1 MKINQLKGRLKVYQS
16 FRRPSIWQNMQISKI
31 IKWLPVV
38 LSVLGALGYSSR
50 DTELIRTG
58 VSVAATLAQ
67 GDNIGLEKANEWL
80 GENVV
85 KATSDTKAEAKPK
98 PEQKQKS
105 IATILHIQR
114 KIIKSMMAIPCTL
127 SIATAGNTKSAWP
140 ISMRQKSTRLM
151 VRNHETI

>member
-1 MKINQLKGRLKVYQS
+1 
-16 FRRPSIWQNMQISKI
+16 MQISKI

-67 GDNIGLEKANEWL
+67 GDNIGLEKVNEWL
-80 GENVV
+80 GKNVV

-98 PEQKQKS
+98 PKPEQKQKV

-114 KIIKSMMAIPCTL
+114 K
-127 SIATAGNTKSAWP
+127 
-140 ISMRQKSTRLM
+140 
-151 VRNHETI
+151 NHQNP

>member
-1 MKINQLKGRLKVYQS
+1 
-16 FRRPSIWQNMQISKI
+16 MQISKI

-67 GDNIGLEKANEWL
+67 GDNIGLEKVNEWL

-85 KATSDTKAEAKPK
+85 KATSDTKAEANPNPNRNKTK
-98 PEQKQKS
+98 V

-114 KIIKSMMAIPCTL
+114 K
-127 SIATAGNTKSAWP
+127 
-140 ISMRQKSTRLM
+140 
-151 VRNHETI
+151 NHQNP

>member
-1 MKINQLKGRLKVYQS
+1 M
-16 FRRPSIWQNMQISKI
+16 F
-31 IKWLPVV
+31 

-67 GDNIGLEKANEWL
+67 GDNIGLEKVNEWL

-85 KATSDTKAEAKPK
+85 KATSDTKAEDKPK
-98 PEQKQKS
+98 PEQKTKV

-114 KIIKSMMAIPCTL
+114 K
-127 SIATAGNTKSAWP
+127 
-140 ISMRQKSTRLM
+140 
-151 VRNHETI
+151 NHQNP

>member
-1 MKINQLKGRLKVYQS
+1 
-16 FRRPSIWQNMQISKI
+16 MQISKI

-67 GDNIGLEKANEWL
+67 GDNIGLEKVNEWL

-98 PEQKQKS
+98 SEQKTKV

-114 KIIKSMMAIPCTL
+114 K
-127 SIATAGNTKSAWP
+127 
-140 ISMRQKSTRLM
+140 
-151 VRNHETI
+151 NHQNP

>member
-1 MKINQLKGRLKVYQS
+1 
-16 FRRPSIWQNMQISKI
+16 MQISKI

-67 GDNIGLEKANEWL
+67 NDNLGLEKVNEWL

-85 KATSDTKAEAKPK
+85 KATSDTNETKAEARPK

-105 IATILHIQR
+105 
-114 KIIKSMMAIPCTL
+114 S
-127 SIATAGNTKSAWP
+127 
-140 ISMRQKSTRLM
+140 RQT
-151 VRNHETI
+151 

>member
-1 MKINQLKGRLKVYQS
+1 
-16 FRRPSIWQNMQISKI
+16 MQISKI

-67 GDNIGLEKANEWL
+67 GDNIGLEKVNEWL

-98 PEQKQKS
+98 SEQKTK
-105 IATILHIQR
+105 IIEAILHIQR
-114 KIIKSMMAIPCTL
+114 K
-127 SIATAGNTKSAWP
+127 
-140 ISMRQKSTRLM
+140 
-151 VRNHETI
+151 NHQNP